1 MVIRMELVPVQMDI
15 IPMGYLYQL
24 LVALQAS
31 SVYFHVRIFFSSS
44 SPSESTRL
52 FIKRMV

>member
-24 LVALQAS
+24 LAALQAS